1 MRPPLFFVLTKKSRR
16 RSGGKETAWFPTCA
30 RRAQVGGCGRRQAR
44 FVQTWQVS
52 SRRTVSD
59 SQINAYAAY
68 WDVGYRTGDENELAL
83 LRFPLPL
90 CFRKIPRSG
99 SGKRSGNQFRFAP
112 RMSPGV
118 SSRADHFGFP
128 QTRARAQPE
137 AQTANI
143 RRFLA
148 KTPVFARTCRQA
160 GFGHQSVFLL
170 DRRSVKQTCLWHVCS
185 VDLPSY
191 AGQGNP
197 GRGACLKENGGCIP
211 LPQRGYPPP
220 LCRGI

>member
-1 MRPPLFFVLTKKSRR
+1 MRIELVSASLLLSRPA
-16 RSGGKETAWFPTCA
+16 GLAVFT
-30 RRAQVGGCGRRQAR
+30 
-44 FVQTWQVS
+44 
-52 SRRTVSD
+52 
-59 SQINAYAAY
+59 
-68 WDVGYRTGDENELAL
+68 LAL
-83 LRFPLPL
+83 RASLRSVAPSIPLRLLPSPVFHWFLLPLPL

-211 LPQRGYPPP
+211 HAATRRIPSSPSLGDKPNKELRPW
-220 LCRGI
+220 RN